1 MLLVLVLFQIVV
13 GLAAVVTGL
22 FVLRELGQQRRE
34 ATRRSLLMTFGP
46 VAASAQ
52 EDPRR
57 VLAWYPIAMM
67 SRKLFPD
74 AFRELDAASGSTFP
88 FTKEHLHATHARC
101 TADWLAWERAHDTE
115 YSLKAATLEDE
126 IAHAGGQ
133 PSPLLRTRLA
143 ALEREKLER
152 YQQRYQ
158 EYIEGSKALKA
169 LME

>member
-1 MLLVLVLFQIVV
+1 MRLILFLFQILIGV
-13 GLAAVVTGL
+13 AAVVAG
-22 FVLRELGQQRRE
+22 VLVVRAIGQQRRE
-34 ATRRSLLMTFGP
+34 ATLRSLLTTFAP

-57 VLAWYPIAMM
+57 LLAWYPIVMTG
-67 SRKLFPD
+67 RTLFPD

-88 FTKEHLHATHARC
+88 FTKEHLHAAHARC
-101 TADWLAWERAHDTE
+101 TSEWLAWERAHDSE

-126 IAHAGGQ
+126 IARAGGQ
-133 PSPLLRTRLA
+133 PSPLLRSRLA

-158 EYIEGSKALKA
+158 EYVEISKALKG